1 MMGSKNLIGK
11 LNRYGHCVT
20 YTTTEEHETELTFTL
35 TSASKI
41 LLPDLV
47 PDSSLTVGITYDNF
61 KQFVETLSGKNTLHD
76 TVGIV
81 YQSVSE
87 ETFEAAATALEN
99 RASTSSDSTSQ
110 RNRRRNFQSFGVDIE
125 PYHKKP
131 KISSVELML
140 LRCTD

>member
-1 MMGSKNLIGK
+1 MTGSKNLIGK

-20 YTTTEEHETELTFTL
+20 YTTTEEYETELTFTL

-61 KQFVETLSGKNTLHD
+61 KQFVEILSGKNTLHD

-87 ETFEAAATALEN
+87 ETFEAAATVLEN

-110 RNRRRNFQSFGVDIE
+110 RNRRRNFQSFSVDIE
-125 PYHKKP
+125 PYHKTP
-131 KISSVELML
+131 KISSVELMP